1 MPYIVWYSGYVKKNK
16 EKIMTIQNKGN
27 KLLVVCSVVL
37 ITVLLLGS
45 FVVSLKIENIIYLV
59 IVYGTIM
66 FHSIFSNE

>member
-1 MPYIVWYSGYVKKNK
+1 
-16 EKIMTIQNKGN
+16 MTIQNMDN

-37 ITVLLLGS
+37 LTVLLLGS
-45 FVVSLKIENIIYLV
+45 FVVSLKIENLIYLV

>member
-1 MPYIVWYSGYVKKNK
+1 
-16 EKIMTIQNKGN
+16 MTIQNMDN

-37 ITVLLLGS
+37 LTVLLLGS

-66 FHSIFSNE
+66 FHSIFSNEYFIV

>member
-1 MPYIVWYSGYVKKNK
+1 
-16 EKIMTIQNKGN
+16 MTIQNKDN

-37 ITVLLLGS
+37 LTVLLLGS

-66 FHSIFSNE
+66 FHGMLIND

>member
-1 MPYIVWYSGYVKKNK
+1 
-16 EKIMTIQNKGN
+16 MTIQNKDN

-59 IVYGTIM
+59 FIYGTIM
-66 FHSIFSNE
+66 FHKILSQE